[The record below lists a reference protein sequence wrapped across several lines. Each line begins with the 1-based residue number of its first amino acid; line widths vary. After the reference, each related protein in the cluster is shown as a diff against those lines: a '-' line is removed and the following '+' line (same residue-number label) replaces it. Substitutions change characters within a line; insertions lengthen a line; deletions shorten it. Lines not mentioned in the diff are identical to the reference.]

1 MKRRLRRGLAL
12 PVAMLT
18 VTIVVLF
25 VAGSA
30 FATSQESR
38 ASVGALAERLALET
52 AEYGA
57 VALLRDWDPAWNV
70 VTPVGQTLGPFT
82 HALSGG
88 AVASVRLTRASWT
101 TWWAVSDGNTGG
113 AVTREARRSVSAVF
127 RLDMPAPVIDAA
139 LAVTDSV
146 RVTGTGTVVG
156 TDSVEFLATCLGLP
170 PVPIAG
176 IAAPDPTKVTGLGGV
191 TGAPPVIT
199 DATVAQSLASLD
211 SALTPDI
218 IIPAG
223 AIVTP
228 APAFA
233 AGICDTAATTNWGD
247 PAGGACG
254 AHLPVIKALGDL
266 TVRGGVGQGILIVD
280 GDVVFENGASFAGL
294 VMVSDD
300 FVTGAGGGSVSGAVI
315 AGDVRRG
322 AGDHTIVGSGGHIR
336 RSSCRLR
343 QARLAA
349 ADPVRAKHRWWAEF
363 DR

>member
-1 MKRRLRRGLAL
+1 MNRRRRRGLAL

-57 VALLRDWDPAWNV
+57 VTVLRDWDPAWNV
-70 VTPVGQTLGPFT
+70 ATPVGQTLGPFT

-88 AVASVRLTRASWT
+88 ALASVRLTRASWT
-101 TWWAVSDGNTGG
+101 TWWAVSDGSTGG
-113 AVTREARRSVSAVF
+113 VVTRTARRSVSAVF
-127 RLDMPAPVIDAA
+127 RLDMPPPVIDAA
-139 LAVTDSV
+139 LAVTDSA
-146 RVTGTGTVVG
+146 RVTGTVVG
-156 TDSVEFLATCLGLP
+156 ADSVEFFAACLGMA

-176 IAAPDPTKVTGLGGV
+176 IAAPDTTRIMGAAAV
-191 TGAPPVIT
+191 TGAPPLIS

-211 SALTPDI
+211 SALTPRI
-218 IIPAG
+218 VIPAG

-228 APAFA
+228 APAIA
-233 AGICDTAATTNWGD
+233 AGVCDTAATTNWGD

-266 TVRGGVGQGILIVD
+266 TVRGGVGQGILIVN
-280 GDVVFENGASFAGL
+280 GDVFFENGASFAGL
-294 VMVSDD
+294 VMVADD
-300 FVTGAGGGSVSGAVI
+300 FVTGAGGGSVLGAVI
-315 AGDVRRG
+315 AGDSRRG
-322 AGDHTIVGSGGHIR
+322 AGDHTIVGSGGPIR
-336 RSSCRLR
+336 RSTCRLR

-349 ADPVRAKHRWWAEF
+349 ANPVRAKHRWWAEF

>member
-1 MKRRLRRGLAL
+1 MNRRLRRGLAL

-38 ASVGALAERLALET
+38 ASIGALAERLALET

-57 VALLRDWDPAWNV
+57 VAVLRDWDPAWNV
-70 VTPVGQTLGPFT
+70 TTPVGQTLGPFT
-82 HALSGG
+82 QVLSGG

-101 TWWAVSDGNTGG
+101 TWWAVSDANTGG
-113 AVTREARRSVSAVF
+113 AVTRAARRSVSALF
-127 RLDMPAPVIDAA
+127 RLDMPPPVIDAA

-146 RVTGTGTVVG
+146 RVSGTGTVAG
-156 TDSVEFLATCLGLP
+156 TDSVEIFAACLGAP
-170 PVPIAG
+170 PVPTAG
-176 IAAPDPTKVTGLGGV
+176 IAAPDTTRVMGTAGV
-191 TGAPPVIT
+191 TGTPPLIT

-211 SALTPDI
+211 STLTPDI
-218 IIPAG
+218 VIPAG

-228 APAFA
+228 SPVMA
-233 AGICDTAATTNWGD
+233 AGACDTSATTNWGD
-247 PAGGACG
+247 PSGGACG
-254 AHLPVIKALGDL
+254 AHLPVIKALGNL

-294 VMVSDD
+294 VLLADD
-300 FVTGAGGGSVSGAVI
+300 FVTGAGGGSVLGAVI
-315 AGDVRRG
+315 AGDARRG
-322 AGDHTIVGSGGHIR
+322 AGDHTIVGSGGQIR
-336 RSSCRLR
+336 RSTCRLR

-349 ADPVRAKHRWWAEF
+349 ANPVRASQRWWAEF